1 MDEQPE
7 ELPLI
12 VGHWDS
18 FVIWC
23 LERGLYRPRGKRQ

>member
-1 MDEQPE
+1 MDEP

-12 VGHWDS
+12 VGRWDL

-23 LERGLYRPRGKRQ
+23 LEHGIYRPRGKR